1 MAHAWALALSASA
14 AALILLAAT
23 AAGRAAAARFLPAES
38 PFAVQAIF
46 GAGLGLGLLG
56 YLTLGA
62 GLAGFASPLSCL
74 AILALVFAATAGEI
88 LRLLR
93 RAAAGA
99 RAWRLE
105 LGPAGTAALA
115 LLGAFLTI
123 TLLGALSP
131 PFYYD
136 GLVYHL
142 TVPKLHLLRGLVGYI
157 PENVHAQYPSLAQML
172 YLLALGLRDDIA
184 VKLLNLGLG
193 LLLAGAVYLYGRTFA
208 DRATGAWAAV
218 IVLTTEAVTMTLT
231 RVMIDAATALFPFL
245 ALFAIA
251 LWERAE
257 CRDRR
262 LLALA
267 GVLGGLGLS
276 TKYTTFWLWATLLAA
291 IALLE
296 LQRRRGAAAAIGS
309 AALAGGIS
317 LIVLLPWLVK
327 TWVWTGNPVFPF
339 FYDLLGGSPWDAW
352 AQERFAAYNA
362 GMGGPISWQSIWR
375 TPLEMFLV
383 RGSMENL
390 TLGAVFLL
398 TLPFV
403 LADRARPRAF
413 ALAGAVALAYLPYW
427 FLSARIVRY
436 LVLVVPCAALLVAH
450 ARTALAP
457 GGRAR
462 RALGALL
469 IAGMLHNLV
478 FFAVDEL
485 TVFEPVAVALGA
497 ETREAFLSRKLQCYE
512 TMRFASRTLPRDAKV
527 FFIGETRGYH
537 LDRDYIA
544 NSAHDPSL
552 LAALVRRTRD
562 AGGVARELRALGVT
576 HLLYNPAEALRLERE
591 YRTFNW
597 QPGETR
603 IVEELLTRHARELH
617 RANGVALL
625 ELAVRR

>member
-1 MAHAWALALSASA
+1 MAHVWELFLSA
-14 AALILLAAT
+14 AAAGLLLLAAT
-23 AAGRAAAARFLPAES
+23 TAGRAAAVRLLPGGT
-38 PFAVQAIF
+38 PFAVQTIF

-74 AILALVFAATAGEI
+74 VILALVFGASIREI
-88 LRLLR
+88 LELLR
-93 RAAAGA
+93 RAAAAGV
-99 RAWRLE
+99 RSFRLE
-105 LGPAGTAALA
+105 LGPAEAAA
-115 LLGAFLTI
+115 FAILGAFLAV

-142 TVPKLHLLRGLVGYI
+142 SVPKLHLLRGFVGHV

-184 VKLLNLGLG
+184 VKLLNFGIGLV
-193 LLLAGAVYLYGRTFA
+193 LAAAVYLFGRTFA

-218 IVLTTEAVTMTLT
+218 IVLTTEAVAMTLT

-251 LWERAE
+251 LWDRDE
-257 CRDRR
+257 CRNPR
-262 LLALA
+262 LLLLA
-267 GVLGGLGLS
+267 GLLGGLAIS
-276 TKYTTFWLWATLLAA
+276 TKYTDFWLWAILLAA
-291 IALLE
+291 VALLA
-296 LQRRRGAAAAIGS
+296 LKRGRGAAAILPPL
-309 AALAGGIS
+309 LAGGTS
-317 LIVLLPWLVK
+317 LIVLLPWLMK
-327 TWVWTGNPVFPF
+327 TGSWTGNPVFPF
-339 FYDLLGGSPWDAW
+339 FFDLLGGRPWDAW

-362 GMGGPISWQSIWR
+362 GMGGPISWRSIYR
-375 TPLEMFLV
+375 TPLEMFLI

-390 TLGAVFLL
+390 TLGALFLL
-398 TLPFV
+398 ALPFV
-403 LADRARPRAF
+403 LADRSRPRAF
-413 ALAGAVALAYLPYW
+413 ALAGAVLLAYVPYW

-450 ARTALAP
+450 ARTALVP
-457 GGRAR
+457 GSRAH
-462 RALGALL
+462 RALGAVL
-469 IAGMLHNLV
+469 IAGMLHNLA

-497 ETREAFLSRKLQCYE
+497 ETREAFLSRKLQPYE
-512 TMRFASRTLPRDAKV
+512 AMRFASRTLPRDAKV

-576 HLLYNPAEALRLERE
+576 HLLYHPGEAVRLERE

-625 ELAVRR
+625 ELR